1 MYGYTIHDAVY
12 LNYEIKPLSQRFR
25 FQGES
30 NELKSLVEKSIN
42 PYIFF
47 YTFTVKKDQ
56 LEVLLYLQIHFLK
69 NVNLPKG
76 PEFILKKIRRGGGDG
91 EMSQY
96 SKHDLIY
103 SDKVLFPLVNINN
116 P

>member
-1 MYGYTIHDAVY
+1 M
-12 LNYEIKPLSQRFR
+12 
-25 FQGES
+25 
-30 NELKSLVEKSIN
+30 KSHCEKSIN
-42 PYIFF
+42 LHVHI
-47 YTFTVKKDQ
+47 KKDQ
-56 LEVLLYLQIHFLK
+56 REALLYLQIHFLK
-69 NVNLPKG
+69 NVNIPKG

-116 P
+116 PGIGVLI